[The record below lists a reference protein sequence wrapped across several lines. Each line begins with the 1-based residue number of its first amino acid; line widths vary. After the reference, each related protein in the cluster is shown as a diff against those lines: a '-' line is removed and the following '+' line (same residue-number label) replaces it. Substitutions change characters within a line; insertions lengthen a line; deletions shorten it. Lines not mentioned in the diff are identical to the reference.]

1 LSGRLCLWAQLQFT
15 HFVNKL
21 LLLSSITT
29 TAILPSQLLL
39 LSLILS
45 KFSSAD
51 YALQN
56 TFTDL
61 VKWRSPTNFPLRLA
75 DCDFVSRSPCNSIIT
90 ISGTL
95 PSFSNLQKKHHLI
108 KLYCNCYSTYSC
120 HDTLKS
126 AQCCDQIAAGVSL
139 YAIAS
144 KSPFI
149 SSNRSPRLLLE
160 IGLVSETQLLFF
172 DSNLLSDRMPPL
184 NCWSQEVSQH
194 QHSAHAKVNLCSCT
208 SRTLDML
215 HWSSWAKQSV
225 LCNSVW
231 ITCHQSEDQ
240 LVYHHT
246 A

>member
-1 LSGRLCLWAQLQFT
+1 MQLITYICCSLLSIESIKRQPVIKWQRLKKCIQEVPLSGRLCLWAQLQFT

-95 PSFSNLQKKHHLI
+95 PSFSNLQKK
-108 KLYCNCYSTYSC
+108 
-120 HDTLKS
+120 
-126 AQCCDQIAAGVSL
+126 ASL
-139 YAIAS
+139 DKI
-144 KSPFI
+144 I
-149 SSNRSPRLLLE
+149 L
-160 IGLVSETQLLFF
+160 QLLQHIQLPWHTEISTVLWP
-172 DSNLLSDRMPPL
+172 DCSRCEPL
-184 NCWSQEVSQH
+184 CY
-194 QHSAHAKVNLCSCT
+194 C
-208 SRTLDML
+208 
-215 HWSSWAKQSV
+215 
-225 LCNSVW
+225 
-231 ITCHQSEDQ
+231 
-240 LVYHHT
+240 
-246 A
+246 